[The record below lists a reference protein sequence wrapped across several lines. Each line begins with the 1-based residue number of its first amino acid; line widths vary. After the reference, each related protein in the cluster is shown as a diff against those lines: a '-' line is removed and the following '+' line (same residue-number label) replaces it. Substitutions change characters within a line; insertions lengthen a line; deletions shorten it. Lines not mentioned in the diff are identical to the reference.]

1 METIREL
8 RNKYQTSQE
17 QLQKTSDLNKQLN
30 EIVDELKYQLDKIKD
45 KYNRNLDDK
54 SLKIE
59 SYEEKIKDLELDL
72 SRSNSKMDEFNLQYN
87 EMKANY
93 NNQYKLVLKRF
104 TQILKYFVL
113 GLEINL
119 YFMVQTELLQ
129 NTINQ
134 KDKQMNEL
142 KSNLEK
148 CLVENKNL
156 NEFLIKQKQEFDLEV
171 DELSTKV
178 NLKLFLCA

>member
-72 SRSNSKMDEFNLQYN
+72 SRSYSKMDEFNLQYN

-104 TQILKYFVL
+104 T
-113 GLEINL
+113 
-119 YFMVQTELLQ
+119 
-129 NTINQ
+129 
-134 KDKQMNEL
+134 
-142 KSNLEK
+142 
-148 CLVENKNL
+148 
-156 NEFLIKQKQEFDLEV
+156 
-171 DELSTKV
+171 
-178 NLKLFLCA
+178 